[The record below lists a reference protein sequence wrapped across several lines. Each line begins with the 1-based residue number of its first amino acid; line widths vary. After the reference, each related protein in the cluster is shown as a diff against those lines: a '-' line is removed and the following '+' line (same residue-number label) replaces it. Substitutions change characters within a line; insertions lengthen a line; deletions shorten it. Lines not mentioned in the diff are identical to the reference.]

1 MSVARTVALKALE
14 NRERKRKR
22 KWQEEGREVVEIT
35 RQSQREKDKR
45 RRDGY
50 RREGE
55 KEIKQLRK
63 TDKSLNSYPGR
74 EVDGKWR

>member
-1 MSVARTVALKALE
+1 M
-14 NRERKRKR
+14 
-22 KWQEEGREVVEIT
+22 EIT
-35 RQSQREKDKR
+35 RQSQREKDKG